1 MGRLANKIKT
11 EKDIYSAHKYMWTK
25 QDNSNE
31 KRKSSEQLVM
41 VDKSKINSGLQNS

>member
-31 KRKSSEQLVM
+31 KRKSSERTAGDGGQE
-41 VDKSKINSGLQNS
+41 QN